1 MSFQSR
7 IPKNYRFK
15 ASLNMA
21 FSKTLQRFENVLTVL
36 RDSFESAKSYVDLRI
51 YLMLNIKQ
59 NSF

>member
-1 MSFQSR
+1 
-7 IPKNYRFK
+7 
-15 ASLNMA
+15 MA